1 VGREAAQAFQRRFST
16 FTEPAIDRTA
26 PSGPDSSKEVEKVT
40 DKLRK
45 ILVVLA
51 PVAVVVLTAAGRI
64 WGG

>member
-1 VGREAAQAFQRRFST
+1 MLSAAFQHLRG
-16 FTEPAIDRTA
+16 PAIDRTA
-26 PSGPDSSKEVEKVT
+26 PSGPETSKGVEKVT

>member
-1 VGREAAQAFQRRFST
+1 
-16 FTEPAIDRTA
+16 
-26 PSGPDSSKEVEKVT
+26 VT